1 MNDDKSGQLS
11 SRKSWL
17 SKVGDLFGTQPPSN
31 QSELVE
37 LIKAAAEQEL
47 VSVETLAII
56 EGAIEVTDL
65 HVRDIM
71 IPRNQM
77 ICLTPQQRIE
87 DMLPII
93 IDSAH
98 SRYPMLN
105 DAGDKVIGVLL
116 AKDLLALLHST
127 GFNLNHAN
135 QELHSLLRQPY
146 FVPESKRLNPLL
158 KDFRNN
164 RNHLAVVIDEYGG
177 IAGLATIED
186 VLEEIV
192 GDIEDEHDEEEVSN
206 IREQENGQ
214 WLVRALTPIDEFNNQ
229 IGSDFSD
236 EEFDTV
242 GGIVLHSFGRMP
254 RKQEQV
260 VIKGLKFEIAQ
271 ADNRRL
277 HLLKVSALDA

>member
-1 MNDDKSGQLS
+1 MNDDKPGPSH

-17 SKVGDLFGTQPPSN
+17 TKVSDLFGN
-31 QSELVE
+31 QRPTSKEELID
-37 LIKAAAEQEL
+37 LIKAAADQEV

-105 DAGDKVIGVLL
+105 EAGDKVMGVLL
-116 AKDLLALLHST
+116 AKDILGLLQSCAFDLVR
-127 GFNLNHAN
+127 AN
-135 QELHSLLRQPY
+135 QELNGILRQPF

-192 GDIEDEHDEEEVSN
+192 GDIEDEHDETEVAN
-206 IREQENGQ
+206 IRQEQEGF
-214 WLVRALTPIDEFNNQ
+214 WLVRALTPIDEFNDF
-229 IGSDFSD
+229 IGSNFSD

-260 VIKGLKFEIAQ
+260 LINGLTFEVTQ

-277 HLLKVSALDA
+277 HLLKVSSQAI